1 MKKLFKLLLVLGF
14 VFTIT
19 SCNVTNRMGAG
30 DTPFSTV
37 PTHIE
42 FWNGAACMGSYD
54 NATVRVASV
63 HNSRLLGAPIT
74 WFPLAK
80 PAANPPPLLFCTN
93 TRSVSKIAAITIKIV
108 INTYICL

>member
-14 VFTIT
+14 IFTIT

-74 WFPLAK
+74 WYYYEIYVDGFCVDTIIDSDSLA
-80 PAANPPPLLFCTN
+80 
-93 TRSVSKIAAITIKIV
+93 IKYAGRRV
-108 INTYICL
+108 R